1 MPRFATQDTVLAGE
15 RIAAGDMVVLSLPA
29 ANRDPE
35 IGDDLNTLDVTR
47 AITRHVAFGHG
58 VHHCIGAPLARTEL
72 RIALPALLR
81 RFPSLAL
88 ADPDAE
94 IDFRS
99 YNVVYGVRSL
109 PVTW

>member
-1 MPRFATQDTVLAGE
+1 
-15 RIAAGDMVVLSLPA
+15 
-29 ANRDPE
+29 
-35 IGDDLNTLDVTR
+35 
-47 AITRHVAFGHG
+47 

-88 ADPDAE
+88 ADPGAE